1 MIKISNLTKSFGAN
15 MVLDGIDASFRP
27 GEIVGI
33 VGRNG
38 SGKSTFFNCISGRLS
53 PDAGDI
59 LFDGRSLKGKPE
71 AARVRL
77 GIATTFQQ
85 PQSTE
90 SLSLDALIE
99 IVGNRKKEAGL
110 PSFTSAL
117 ERINPEIRKSA
128 LSQLSFGQRKLANIL
143 AALATSPRVLLLDEP
158 IAGLSDTVA
167 QETGRFLRELSNEG
181 VSIVI
186 IEHDFDFI
194 RSHTDRAL
202 LLHEGKILFDEPS
215 AALMD
220 KDEFVEFFR

>member
-1 MIKISNLTKSFGAN
+1 MIEIRNLTKSFGAN
-15 MVLDGIDASFRP
+15 VVLNGIDVGFAP
-27 GEIVGI
+27 GEIIGI

-38 SGKSTFFNCISGRLS
+38 SGKSTFFNCISGRIS

-59 LFDGRSLKGKPE
+59 LLDGQPLKGKSE

-90 SLSLDALIE
+90 SLSLGALIE
-99 IVGNRKKEAGL
+99 IVGNRKREAEL
-110 PSFTSAL
+110 SPFTRAL
-117 ERINPEIRKSA
+117 ERVHPEIRESA

-158 IAGLSDTVA
+158 IAGLSDTA
-167 QETGRFLRELSNEG
+167 AREIGGLLRDLSGEG

-202 LLHEGKILFDEPS
+202 LLHDGKILFDES
-215 AALMD
+215 SSTLMD
-220 KDEFVEFFR
+220 RDEFVDIFR

>member
-1 MIKISNLTKSFGAN
+1 MIEIKNLTKSFGAN
-15 MVLDGIDASFRP
+15 VVLNGIDASFAP

-53 PDAGDI
+53 LDSGDI
-59 LFDGRSLKGKPE
+59 LLDGQPLKGKSE

-90 SLSLDALIE
+90 SLGLDALIK
-99 IVGNRKKEAGL
+99 IVGNRKEEAKL
-110 PSFTSAL
+110 PPFTKAM
-117 ERINPEIRKSA
+117 ERVHPEIRESA

-143 AALATSPRVLLLDEP
+143 ATFATSPRVLLLDEP
-158 IAGLSDTVA
+158 IAGLSDTA
-167 QETGRFLRELSNEG
+167 AREIGGLLRGLSGEG
-181 VSIVI
+181 VSVII

-194 RSHTDRAL
+194 RFHTDRAL
-202 LLHEGKILFDEPS
+202 LLHDGKILFDES
-215 AALMD
+215 SSTLMD
-220 KDEFVEFFR
+220 RDEFVDIFR

>member
-1 MIKISNLTKSFGAN
+1 MIEIRNLTKSFGAN
-15 MVLDGIDASFRP
+15 VVLNGIDASFMP
-27 GEIVGI
+27 GEIVGL

-59 LFDGRSLKGKPE
+59 LLDGRPLRGKPE

-85 PQSTE
+85 PQRTE
-90 SLSLDALIE
+90 SLGLDALIE
-99 IVGNRKKEAGL
+99 IIGNRKKEPKL
-110 PSFTSAL
+110 PPFTRAL
-117 ERINPEIRKSA
+117 ERADPEIRESA
-128 LSQLSFGQRKLANIL
+128 LSQLSFGQQKLANIL

-158 IAGLSDTVA
+158 IAGLSHAVA

-194 RSHTDRAL
+194 RFHTDRAL
-202 LLHEGKILFDEPS
+202 LLHDGKILFDEP
-215 AALMD
+215 AATLMD
-220 KDEFVEFFR
+220 KDEFVDIFR